1 MSSQLAKEFRED
13 FSFKRGMQKHTLLN
27 IWIEK
32 NESKMESLL
41 QYLAEKNNPKM
52 LSIIKI
58 EKLFKQHI
66 EFESKNQLFIALK
79 GSMKLPVLN
88 TILTN
93 LVRDNKILVNNDH
106 SLTWIDT
113 IGNDKLNKEFDS
125 AIPL

>member
-1 MSSQLAKEFRED
+1 MNSQFLKELSGD
-13 FSFKRGMQKHTLLN
+13 ISFKQGMQKHMLLN

-32 NESKMESLL
+32 NESKIEVLF

-52 LSIIKI
+52 LSIIKV
-58 EKLFKQHI
+58 EKLFKQYI
-66 EFESKNQLFIALK
+66 EFDSKNQLFIALK

-93 LVRDNKILVNNDH
+93 LVRDNKVLVNNDH

-113 IGNDKLNKEFDS
+113 IGNDKLNKEFDK
-125 AIPL
+125 AVPL